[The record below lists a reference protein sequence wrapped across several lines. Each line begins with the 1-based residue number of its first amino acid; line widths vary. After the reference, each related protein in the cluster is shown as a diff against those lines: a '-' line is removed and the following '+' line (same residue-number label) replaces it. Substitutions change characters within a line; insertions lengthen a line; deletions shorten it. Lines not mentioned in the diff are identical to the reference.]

1 MSELALFPLQ
11 SVLFPEGELRLK
23 VFEAR
28 YLDLM
33 GRCLRGGLPFG
44 VVCLK
49 RGSEVQRPE
58 SSDTVFEAVGVAAQV
73 EDVDM
78 PQTGIMLVRARG
90 KERFRV
96 SEASRHQ
103 DGLWVAHITTIDSDE
118 PVAPDAA
125 HASTV
130 LALGNA
136 LAHLREMFEAGE
148 QNEMT
153 SRGTAAER
161 MDDAGWVANRW
172 CELLPIPMVAKQ
184 SLMELQDPRVRLS
197 LVDRYLRDK
206 GVVR

>member
-1 MSELALFPLQ
+1 MSEMALFPLQ
-11 SVLFPEGELRLK
+11 SVLFPDGELRLK

-33 GRCLRGGLPFG
+33 GRCLREDLPFG

-96 SEASRHQ
+96 SEASRHH

-130 LALGNA
+130 LALANA
-136 LAHLREMFEAGE
+136 LAHLRELFEAGE

>member
-33 GRCLRGGLPFG
+33 GRCLREAVPFG

-49 RGSEVQRPE
+49 RGSEVQRPDR
-58 SSDTVFEAVGVAAQV
+58 SDTVFETVGVTARV
-73 EDVDM
+73 HDVDM
-78 PQTGIMLVRARG
+78 PQPGIMLVRARG
-90 KERFRV
+90 LERFRITE
-96 SEASRHQ
+96 SSRHD
-103 DGLWVAHITTIDSDE
+103 DGLWVAQTTTIEGDAPMAPE
-118 PVAPDAA
+118 PEHAA
-125 HASTV
+125 TV
-130 LALGNA
+130 QALGNA
-136 LAHLREMFEAGE
+136 LAHLRDMFEAGE
-148 QNEMT
+148 QNDT
-153 SRGTAAER
+153 TVRGMSDER

-184 SLMELQDPRVRLS
+184 SLMELQDPQVRLS

-206 GVVR
+206 GVIT